1 MNIAGFPLQ
10 GVGQMASQ
18 ITGNESFQNVA
29 RDAAQFASTA
39 TQPGGIENAVFNQLP
54 NALGLDQTTQQLG
67 QFVHALVSG
76 QDPIAS
82 GARLIDESGVLPE
95 RMSAQQ
101 GFSAGNDFSNGNI
114 GGGIQNA
121 AGAVG
126 LDLPFMN
133 LIG

>member
-39 TQPGGIENAVFNQLP
+39 TQPGGLP
-54 NALGLDQTTQQLG
+54 NAALDAVAGNVDLGQPVEAGLDFLRNILTGQPIDPSAIAQLVG
-67 QFVHALVSG
+67 DSG
-76 QDPIAS
+76 
-82 GARLIDESGVLPE
+82 LIDGF
-95 RMSAQQ
+95 SAQQ
-101 GFSAGNDFSNGNI
+101 GFAAFDNVSNGNI
-114 GGGIQNA
+114 GDGIQNA
-121 AGAVG
+121 ADAVG
-126 LDLPFMN
+126 LNLPFMN